1 MVNFSKAFSRLF
13 SRNIIHISF
22 GEDVSEAKLRIFVR
36 TDMEGATPLVEKELT
51 LDEAISET
59 FE

>member
-1 MVNFSKAFSRLF
+1 VVNFSKAFSRLF

-22 GEDVSEAKLRIFVR
+22 GEDVSEAKLWIFVR
-36 TDMEGATPLVEKELT
+36 TDMEGVTPLVEKELT